1 MPLPKKKQFIQE
13 VAEPSVKDTWKEKGY
28 FTETK
33 PMVQPVEEVP
43 AEAVF
48 LQEINEPTHE
58 EDEDEES
65 KTLLER
71 IRQNIRFP

>member
-48 LQEINEPTHE
+48 LQEINEPVHE
-58 EDEDEES
+58 EVLVEEKPKRTRRTRSS
-65 KTLLER
+65 K
-71 IRQNIRFP
+71 